1 MPVEHGGDGINP
13 CPIELVISALGS
25 CFLGTFLVFKRQL
38 RLQLQDIQVSA
49 QGSVEMIN
57 EGEDR
62 GKYDIKGIEVS
73 IRIRIVGD
81 KFEEELAGDCIRLTK
96 QHCPVT
102 RLLQKAIPITIQSKI
117 ETSPG

>member
-13 CPIELVISALGS
+13 CPIELIISALGS
-25 CFLGTFLVFKRQL
+25 CLLGTFLVFQRKL

-73 IRIRIVGD
+73 IHVRVEGD
-81 KFEEELAGDCIRLTK
+81 EYEEEIAGDCIRLTK

-102 RLLQKAIPITIQSKI
+102 RALQKSIPITIQSAI
-117 ETSPG
+117 ETSLG